1 MTPHKAIRAFAL
13 IALQLAAFQAIAA
26 TSTAPSAARDDCTR
40 NGKEDRIVTT
50 ELAGVPAILRIPA
63 RPTKPPIILWH
74 GFGAPASE
82 EALMQALPLD
92 DVSAV
97 KVYLGLPLF
106 GKRALP
112 GGTDEL
118 VRRQK
123 KDVGLEVFEPI
134 VVGAANELPGVV
146 HELERRGCIKQGE
159 KIGLFGFSAGGASA
173 LLSLAEH
180 RVTVSAAV
188 LLNPS
193 TGLTASV
200 QAFERATG
208 QSYAWTPR
216 SQALAAR
223 TDAAN
228 HVSDIGKGTPP
239 PAVLILDGA
248 KDDLFAREGM
258 ATLSDALASYYAKTH
273 VDERFQHRFVEGLSH
288 NITGSH
294 SDDELGRQLSAWFD
308 RYL

>member
-1 MTPHKAIRAFAL
+1 MNSRKATRVLAL
-13 IALQLAAFQAIAA
+13 ITLQFVALQAIAA
-26 TSTAPSAARDDCTR
+26 TSTVLPTAFDDCTH
-40 NGKEDRIVTT
+40 NGGENRSVTT
-50 ELAGVPAILRIPA
+50 QLAGVPAILRIPT

-74 GFGAPASE
+74 GFGAPAGE
-82 EALMQALPLD
+82 EALMQAFPLD
-92 DVSAV
+92 DVPAV

-134 VVGAANELPGVV
+134 VAGAANELSGVV
-146 HELERRGCIKQGE
+146 RELERRGCMKKGE

-173 LLSLAEH
+173 LLALAEH
-180 RVTVSAAV
+180 HVTVSAAV

-208 QSYAWTPR
+208 QSYAWTTR
-216 SQALAAR
+216 SRALAAR

-228 HVSDIGKGTPP
+228 HVSDIGKGAPP

-248 KDDLFAREGM
+248 KDDLLAREGM
-258 ATLSDALASYYAKTH
+258 TTLSDGLASYYAKAH
-273 VDERFQHRFVEGLSH
+273 ASELFQHRIVEGLSH

-294 SDDELGRQLSAWFD
+294 SDDELGRQVSAWFN
-308 RYL
+308 RHL

>member
-1 MTPHKAIRAFAL
+1 MTSYKAIRVLAL
-13 IALQLAAFQAIAA
+13 IALQFVALQAIAA
-26 TSTAPSAARDDCTR
+26 TSAAPPAARDECTR
-40 NGKEDRIVTT
+40 NSNENRIVTT

-74 GFGAPASE
+74 GFGAPANE
-82 EALMQALPLD
+82 DALMQALPLD
-92 DVSAV
+92 DVPAV
-97 KVYLGLPLF
+97 KVYLGLPMF

-112 GGTDEL
+112 GGTEEL

-134 VVGAANELPGVV
+134 VVGAANELPSVIR
-146 HELERRGCIKQGE
+146 ELERRGCMKKGE

-180 RVTVSAAV
+180 RVAASAAV

-216 SQALAAR
+216 SRALAAR

-228 HVSDIGKGTPP
+228 HVSDIARGTPP

-258 ATLSDALASYYAKTH
+258 NTLSDALGSHYAKAH
-273 VDERFQHRFVEGLSH
+273 EDERFRHHLVEGLSH

-294 SDDELGRQLSAWFD
+294 ADDELGRQVSAWFN

>member
-1 MTPHKAIRAFAL
+1 MTSRKAIRVLAL
-13 IALQLAAFQAIAA
+13 ITLQFVALQAIAA
-26 TSTAPSAARDDCTR
+26 TSTVLPTAFDDCTH
-40 NGKEDRIVTT
+40 NGDENRSVTT

-92 DVSAV
+92 DVPAV

-134 VVGAANELPGVV
+134 VVGAATELPGVV
-146 HELERRGCIKQGE
+146 RELERRGCMKKGE

-180 RVTVSAAV
+180 HVTVSAAV

-200 QAFERATG
+200 QAFERAIG

-216 SQALAAR
+216 SRALAAR

-258 ATLSDALASYYAKTH
+258 TTLSDALASYYAKAH
-273 VDERFQHRFVEGLSH
+273 ANERFQHRIVEGLSH

-294 SDDELGRQLSAWFD
+294 SDDELGRQVSAWFN

>member
-1 MTPHKAIRAFAL
+1 MNRHKAIRVFAL
-13 IALQLAAFQAIAA
+13 MALPLAALQAIAA
-26 TSTAPSAARDDCTR
+26 TSAAPPANHGDCVSA
-40 NGKEDRIVTT
+40 GKEERVVTT

-63 RPTKPPIILWH
+63 KSAKPPIVLWH

-82 EALMQALPLD
+82 DALMQALPLD
-92 DVSAV
+92 DVPAV
-97 KVYLGLPLF
+97 KVYLGLPMF

-123 KDVGLEVFEPI
+123 KDVGLEVFEP
-134 VVGAANELPGVV
+134 VVAGAANELPNVV
-146 HELERRGCIKQGE
+146 RELERRGCMKKGE

-180 RVTVSAAV
+180 RAAVSAAV

-208 QSYAWTPR
+208 QTYTWTPR
-216 SQALAAR
+216 SRALAAR
-223 TDAAN
+223 TDAAD
-228 HVSDIGKGTPP
+228 HVSDIADGTPP
-239 PAVLILDGA
+239 PAVLVLDGA

-258 ATLSDALASYYAKTH
+258 NTLSAALASRYAAARA
-273 VDERFQHRFVEGLSH
+273 DERFQHRLVQGLSH

-294 SDDELGRQLSAWFD
+294 ADDELGREVSAWFN